1 MLVCVCLRSVS
12 WLFWLSCRYLPSD
25 WLGSLLMVRR
35 LSPQS
40 PGRRALITYSVQC
53 IVLLCV
59 CLVPRPY
66 IIFREFLCHDVAFCA
81 ESAVNQPT
89 HTQTRTEKHAL
100 RITITLEHR
109 AVLKWFLQ
117 DKSRD
122 GSTSSTVVK
131 WGRMH

>member
-1 MLVCVCLRSVS
+1 
-12 WLFWLSCRYLPSD
+12 
-25 WLGSLLMVRR
+25 MVRR

-109 AVLKWFLQ
+109 AVLKWFLPLQ
-117 DKSRD
+117 VPRWQHQLDSSQVGQNALALCWYSRIMVD
-122 GSTSSTVVK
+122 IGKQQYKRKKRYLIVFK
-131 WGRMH
+131 